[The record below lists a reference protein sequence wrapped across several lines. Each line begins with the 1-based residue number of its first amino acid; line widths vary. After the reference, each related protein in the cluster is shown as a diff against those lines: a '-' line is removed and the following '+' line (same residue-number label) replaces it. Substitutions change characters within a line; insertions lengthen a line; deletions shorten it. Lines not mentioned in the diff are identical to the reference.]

1 MRVELNNG
9 SGTLR
14 HPPFDHEPFDHKP
27 FDGHLRCL
35 QSSGHFLQRP
45 VGRNTES
52 TTDFLPNQRQR
63 VSLPSV
69 PSICSRTPCVEYS
82 HRCVCL
88 QNDRRPFQYI
98 DNRHRALCQPCF
110 FDGPVCLRS
119 HSRNTGILTDFA
131 ASTPAPC
138 RDPRPRCRFSVSCV
152 ATDANRSFETMA
164 GTAIVSCSFTSVSY
178 VEPVR
183 RGVLEWP
190 CCVRSCD
197 RRAKPAN
204 PQAVKHARHTTQR
217 TPKKSMFFGVLR

>member
-14 HPPFDHEPFDHKP
+14 RPPFDHEPFE
-27 FDGHLRCL
+27 GHLRCL

-45 VGRNTES
+45 VGHNTES
-52 TTDFLPNQRQR
+52 TTDFFPNQRQR

-88 QNDRRPFQYI
+88 RNDRRPFQYI

-119 HSRNTGILTDFA
+119 HSRNTGILTDLA
-131 ASTPAPC
+131 ASTQPHVATRDRVAGSRSVALPLMRTGPLKRWPAP
-138 RDPRPRCRFSVSCV
+138 
-152 ATDANRSFETMA
+152 RS
-164 GTAIVSCSFTSVSY
+164 
-178 VEPVR
+178 
-183 RGVLEWP
+183 
-190 CCVRSCD
+190 
-197 RRAKPAN
+197 
-204 PQAVKHARHTTQR
+204 
-217 TPKKSMFFGVLR
+217 